1 VGILNGQAALGQE
14 VVPNPTTQTVNNQDR
29 GIDMRTFRTLVMF
42 VAATIATLEGPI
54 SSGAQSAPAANQP
67 DSIAIHISL
76 QKSSYAI
83 GEKPIAIMTIKNI
96 SSNEI
101 WFSTASHLY
110 RIHVTS
116 KDGEPPKTEL
126 NRHRLGD
133 FRPGDGPGLLSGPV
147 AGRSI
152 APGAMGESL
161 KYDLAAF
168 YDLSKPGDYNV
179 YLEIYDPAGPK
190 DGSGHWLR
198 TNTANFEIH
207 APTH

>member
-1 VGILNGQAALGQE
+1 MQ
-14 VVPNPTTQTVNNQDR
+14 
-29 GIDMRTFRTLVMF
+29 TFRTLVML

-54 SSGAQSAPAANQP
+54 PSGAQSAPANQP
-67 DSIAIHISL
+67 DSIWSHISL

-83 GEKPIAIMTIKNI
+83 GEKPIAVMTIKNI
-96 SSNEI
+96 SSNKI
-101 WFSTASHLY
+101 WFSTASYLY

-126 NRHRLGD
+126 HRHILGD
-133 FRPGDGPGLLSGPV
+133 FRPGDGPGLRSDSV
-147 AGRSI
+147 GRDI
-152 APGAMGESL
+152 APGAVDAQ

-168 YDLSKPGDYNV
+168 YDLSKPGDYSV

-198 TNTANFEIH
+198 TNTSDFKIE
-207 APTH
+207 APVQ